1 MPSELEIA
9 LRCQWLTGS
18 YEGSTLSCN
27 CPGPKDCVFNNEKMF
42 VDILDYPKVQEAK
55 RRKLEEYWSKHA

>member
-1 MPSELEIA
+1 MPNELEVA

-27 CPGPKDCVFNNEKMF
+27 CPGPKDCIFNNQGMF
-42 VDILDYPKVQEAK
+42 VDITDYPKLGEA
-55 RRKLEEYWSKHA
+55 RERKLEEYRRSYA